1 LVQEEKM
8 ATDEL
13 IKTNVTDQLFWDG
26 RVDASEIKI
35 SVDDGT
41 VNLEGD
47 VNSLVAKEAASADA
61 WQVNGVN
68 WVNNKLNVQL
78 AAIQSAPTDDQLES
92 NIRNRLMWDPDISEF
107 KLDIAVNAGNVSLEG
122 TVNTFWKKV
131 RAESIV
137 MGLNGVVTVTNNLA
151 VVPTEDFTDEAIA
164 EDIIAS
170 MERNRWI
177 EPDELN
183 LTVENGEVSLTGN
196 VPTWSAKRAAH
207 EAALYTPGV
216 IMVNDRLNVRS

>member
-1 LVQEEKM
+1 M

-26 RVDASEIKI
+26 RVDASDIKI

-68 WVNNKLNVQL
+68 WVNNNLNIQL
-78 AAIQSAPTDDQLES
+78 PTVRTAPTDKQLEN
-92 NIRNRLMWDPDISEF
+92 NIRNRLTWDPEISEF
-107 KLDIAVNAGNVSLEG
+107 KLDISVDSGQVTLEG
-122 TVNTFWKKV
+122 TVDTFWKKV
-131 RAESIV
+131 RAENTI
-137 MGLNGVVTVTNNLA
+137 MDLNGVLSVTNNLA

-164 EDIIAS
+164 EDIISS

-177 EPDELN
+177 EPNELN
-183 LTVENGEVSLTGN
+183 LTVENGEVTLTGT
-196 VPTWSAKRAAH
+196 VATWSAKRAAH

-216 IMVNDRLNVRS
+216 IMVNDRLNVQT